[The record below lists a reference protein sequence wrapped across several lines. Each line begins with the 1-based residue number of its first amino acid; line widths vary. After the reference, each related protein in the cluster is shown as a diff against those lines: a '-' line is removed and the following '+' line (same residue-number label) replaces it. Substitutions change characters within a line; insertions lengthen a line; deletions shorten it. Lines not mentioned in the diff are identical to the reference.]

1 MISLARA
8 QARAQKGS
16 QGPDRARS
24 PFWARAWALAGLG
37 GVGWP
42 TGRLVG
48 PIGYPIGYTPLLDI
62 PPLLDIRL
70 DTLSDTLLGTL
81 SDTLGS
87 PGGSGQE
94 R

>member
-8 QARAQKGS
+8 QARAQKGE
-16 QGPDRARS
+16 RARS
-24 PFWARAWALAGLG
+24 GPCEPFWARAWALAGLG

-62 PPLLDIRL
+62 PPLLDILL
-70 DTLSDTLLGTL
+70 DTLLDTPFQV
-81 SDTLGS
+81 S
-87 PGGSGQE
+87 PKSC
-94 R
+94 